1 MRRFQLLL
9 AAIRVRVPYFIAA
22 CRCCCTL
29 FLVLYTRTWFGFGTK
44 KKTRPEDA
52 GKRERRKKHQQ
63 DIGQNETSRWNPF
76 GRFIP
81 CMLVGCLF
89 RCAQD
94 VKHLLLECLIMC
106 FRFFSLF
113 SFFAAT
119 FFDVFFYSLLIR
131 LMVKRNE
138 FRMRCQRII
147 RFQDIVCKQPS
158 WRVRGEG
165 IARWP
170 NIQMDPSQML
180 SCNVFLHFGSILL
193 LRGTSIVE
201 KWKKCLKKYFKSFEN
216 LLKTW
221 KFVKRCSKL
230 EKLVALACNIFS
242 ARKFSTLRYLHS
254 DEAKKLW
261 NSPEHEVMKHIWG
274 FLPWNEDQNE

>member
-1 MRRFQLLL
+1 MRYEFWAENKNLETERKISGWEDFSFFLLQFAFEFPISLLL
-9 AAIRVRVPYFIAA
+9 LH
-22 CRCCCTL
+22 TL
-29 FLVLYTRTWFGFGTK
+29 PCVVHSNLIWLWNEE
-44 KKTRPEDA
+44 KTRPEDA

-113 SFFAAT
+113 SFSAAT
-119 FFDVFFYSLLIR
+119 FFDVFYSLLIR
-131 LMVKRNE
+131 LMVERNG

-147 RFQDIVCKQPS
+147 RFRDIVCKQQS
-158 WRVRGEG
+158 LRVWGEG

-170 NIQMDPSQML
+170 NIQMDPSQMR
-180 SCNVFLHFGSILL
+180 SCNVFLHFGSILKPA
-193 LRGTSIVE
+193 GDKHCGKME
-201 KWKKCLKKYFKSFEN
+201 KYFQLYLKTVDVQFWKKCTEI
-216 LLKTW
+216 
-221 KFVKRCSKL
+221 V
-230 EKLVALACNIFS
+230 
-242 ARKFSTLRYLHS
+242 
-254 DEAKKLW
+254 KKL
-261 NSPEHEVMKHIWG
+261 
-274 FLPWNEDQNE
+274 LRL